1 MSIALPQPLLCLVT
15 DRTLGQRAGRA
26 GSDDAAIV
34 ERIAAAVAGGVDMV
48 QLREKDL
55 PGGRLLELANQISSA
70 TDGRSLLMVNERADV
85 ALAAE
90 AAGVQLG
97 EEGLPVSAAK
107 QILGPGRLVGR
118 SVHSVEGAVEAAG
131 HGADL
136 LVVGTM
142 YATRSHP
149 GAAAIGPGL
158 VREIAKKC
166 NAPMIGI
173 GGINTGNLGEVLQ
186 AGACGVAVI
195 SSILAADD
203 PEEAARELKQAMLA
217 EWASRRAG
225 TAPVQG

>member
-1 MSIALPQPLLCLVT
+1 MT
-15 DRTLGQRAGRA
+15 DRTLGPGAGRA
-26 GSDDAAIV
+26 GSDDVAVV

-55 PGGRLLELANQISSA
+55 PGGRLLELANRIGSLAGQA
-70 TDGRSLLMVNERADV
+70 LLMVNERADV
-85 ALAAE
+85 ALAAG

-97 EEGLPVSAAK
+97 EEGLPVSTAR
-107 QILGPGRLVGR
+107 QILGPDRLLGR
-118 SVHSVEGAVEAAG
+118 SVHSVEGAVEAAR

-149 GAAAIGPGL
+149 GAAAVGPTP
-158 VREIAKKC
+158 VREIAKRC
-166 NAPMIGI
+166 NVPMIGI

-195 SSILAADD
+195 SSILAADN
-203 PEEAARELKQAMLA
+203 PEEAARELKQAMLV
-217 EWASRRAG
+217 EWSSRPAG

>member
-1 MSIALPQPLLCLVT
+1 MV
-15 DRTLGQRAGRA
+15 DR
-26 GSDDAAIV
+26 V
-34 ERIAAAVAGGVDMV
+34 AAAVAGGVDMV

-55 PGGRLLELANQISSA
+55 PGGRLLELANQISDA
-70 TDGRSLLMVNERADV
+70 TDGRSLLMINERADV
-85 ALAAE
+85 ALAAG

-97 EEGLPVSAAK
+97 EEGLPVSTAK

-118 SVHSVEGAVEAAG
+118 SVHSIEGAVEAA
-131 HGADL
+131 HQGADL

-149 GAAAIGPGL
+149 GATAIGPGL
-158 VREIAKKC
+158 VREIAKRC
-166 NAPMIGI
+166 SGPMIGI
-173 GGINTGNLGEVLQ
+173 GGITTSNLGEVLQ

-203 PEEAARELKQAMLA
+203 PEQAARDLKQTMLT
-217 EWASRRAG
+217 EWASRPAG